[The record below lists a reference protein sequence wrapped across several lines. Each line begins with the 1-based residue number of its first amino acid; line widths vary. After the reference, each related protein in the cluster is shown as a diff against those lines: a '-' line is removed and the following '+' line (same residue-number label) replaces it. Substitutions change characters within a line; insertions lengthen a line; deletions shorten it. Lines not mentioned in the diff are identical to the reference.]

1 MIGAAWRAGLVR
13 LAVLAQRPRKATIIR
28 AVAATVLI
36 VDDHPSFRQS
46 ARLLLESDGW
56 DVVGEAPDGRSAIQ
70 AAHDLTP
77 DLVLLD
83 VQLPDLDGFEVARR
97 LREDDEGPAVV
108 MTSSRDACDYG
119 TLAKDNGAR
128 GFVAKAELTGAALE
142 ALLR

>member
-1 MIGAAWRAGLVR
+1 MIGRAVR
-13 LAVLAQRPRKATIIR
+13 LAVLAHSGRITTIIY
-28 AVAATVLI
+28 ALAATVLI

-56 DVVGEAPDGRSAIQ
+56 DVVGEVADGQSALD
-70 AAHDLTP
+70 AARELAP

-83 VQLPDLDGFEVARR
+83 VQLPDLDGFEVSRR
-97 LREDDEGPAVV
+97 LRANGDGPQVV

-119 TLAKDNGAR
+119 TLAMDNGAR
-128 GFVAKAELTGAALE
+128 GFVAKAELSGAALE

>member
-1 MIGAAWRAGLVR
+1 M
-13 LAVLAQRPRKATIIR
+13 
-28 AVAATVLI
+28 LI

-56 DVVGEAPDGRSAIQ
+56 QVVGEAADGQSALTAARELAPDM
-70 AAHDLTP
+70 
-77 DLVLLD
+77 VLLD

-97 LREDDEGPAVV
+97 LRANASPPAVV

-119 TLAKDNGAR
+119 TLAVDSGAR
-128 GFVAKAELTGAALE
+128 GFVAKAELSGDALE

>member
-1 MIGAAWRAGLVR
+1 
-13 LAVLAQRPRKATIIR
+13 
-28 AVAATVLI
+28 VLI

-56 DVVGEAPDGRSAIQ
+56 QVVGEAADGRSALSAAQ
-70 AAHDLTP
+70 ALAP
-77 DLVLLD
+77 DMVLLD

-97 LREDDEGPAVV
+97 LRANASAPAVV

-119 TLAKDNGAR
+119 TLAADSGAR
-128 GFVAKAELTGAALE
+128 GFVAKAELSGEALE

>member
-1 MIGAAWRAGLVR
+1 M
-13 LAVLAQRPRKATIIR
+13 
-28 AVAATVLI
+28 LI

-56 DVVGEAPDGRSAIQ
+56 EVVGEAADGQSAL
-70 AAHDLTP
+70 AAAQELTP
-77 DLVLLD
+77 DMVLLD

-97 LREDDEGPAVV
+97 LRADPAAPAVV

-119 TLAKDNGAR
+119 TLAVDNGAR
-128 GFVAKAELTGAALE
+128 GFVAKAELTGEALE

>member
-1 MIGAAWRAGLVR
+1 LQADDNHG
-13 LAVLAQRPRKATIIR
+13 

-56 DVVGEAPDGRSAIQ
+56 EVVGEVADGHSALAAARELAPDM
-70 AAHDLTP
+70 
-77 DLVLLD
+77 VLLD

-97 LREDDEGPAVV
+97 LRSDLPRSSVV

-119 TLAKDNGAR
+119 TLAVDSGAC
-128 GFVAKAELTGAALE
+128 GFVAKAELTGDALE

>member
-1 MIGAAWRAGLVR
+1 M
-13 LAVLAQRPRKATIIR
+13 
-28 AVAATVLI
+28 AATVLI

-46 ARLLLESDGW
+46 ARLLLDSDGW
-56 DVVGEAPDGRSAIQ
+56 EVVGEAADGHSAL
-70 AAHDLTP
+70 AAARERAP

-97 LREDDEGPAVV
+97 LRSSAPAPAVV

-119 TLAKDNGAR
+119 TLAVDNGAC
-128 GFVAKAELTGAALE
+128 GFVAKAELSGAALE